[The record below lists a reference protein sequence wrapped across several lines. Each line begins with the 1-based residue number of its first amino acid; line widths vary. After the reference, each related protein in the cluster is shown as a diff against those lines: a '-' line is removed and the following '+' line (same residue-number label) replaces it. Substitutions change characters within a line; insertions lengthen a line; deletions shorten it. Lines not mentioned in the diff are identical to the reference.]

1 MIYLKKNIRNYIRKI
16 TSSIDGVFLY
26 NRKVILDIKETIL
39 TYICL
44 FDKMISLDRK
54 IGDIY
59 V

>member
-26 NRKVILDIKETIL
+26 NRKVILDIKETNL